1 VRTLLSIAVAFMC
14 SSAHASPPP
23 PQEAELAANL
33 LDWAIELSG
42 YSRPSTAPSVEFVSQ
57 AFFDANA
64 CGGRHC
70 RVWGWYPNTG
80 KAIVYV
86 HEGARD
92 LLLDGSDPRSLIA
105 ASIVVHEFTHFLQ
118 AAKRGFASYDC
129 EAALALEREAYSV
142 QNAYIAAQ
150 GSYVRVG
157 MSMHSAGCGGNAH
170 ASGAVTAR

>member
-1 VRTLLSIAVAFMC
+1 MRTRLLIALAFVS
-14 SSAHASPPP
+14 SSAHALPPS
-23 PQEAELAANL
+23 PQEAELSATL
-33 LDWAIELSG
+33 FDWAIELSG

-70 RVWGWYPNTG
+70 HVWGWYPNTG

-86 HEGARD
+86 HERARD
-92 LLLDGSDPRSLIA
+92 LLLDGSDPRSLLA

-129 EAALALEREAYSV
+129 AAALELEREAYSV
-142 QNAYIAAQ
+142 QNAYIAAE
-150 GSYVRVG
+150 GSYLRVG
-157 MSMHSAGCGGNAH
+157 MSMHNAGCSGNAH
-170 ASGAVTAR
+170 ASRTSPAG